1 MNKKVLFGM
10 FGLAAGSLMADS
22 AVATFNPYVA
32 IKGGYSILSKKDNI
46 KYKNGFV
53 GAVEFGV
60 SYDAWRLGLEVNYRN
75 NKIKESNFYNKDN
88 VVGLS
93 IVGGVVGARDVD
105 EEKNTAAAHYNKQF
119 KDAKYTSLGGMI
131 NVYYDYALTDD
142 CALYLGLGLG
152 VARVSLKTTEVA
164 AVAGREHEDYEN
176 FVLASHEYSKTVF
189 AWQVMAGV
197 AYDINENWTVEAG
210 YRLFNTAKVKFDGK
224 NSIKAPF
231 ASSLELGLRYNF

>member
-10 FGLAAGSLMADS
+10 FGLAAGSLMAD

-32 IKGGYSILSKKDNI
+32 VKGGYSILNKKDSV

-60 SYDAWRLGLEVNYRN
+60 AYDAWRLGLEVAYRQ
-75 NKIKESNFYNKDN
+75 NKINEDKTTNERFNGKNKIN
-88 VVGLS
+88 ALS
-93 IVGGVVGARDVD
+93 
-105 EEKNTAAAHYNKQF
+105 
-119 KDAKYTSLGGMI
+119 GMI
-131 NVYYDYALTDD
+131 NAYYDYALTDE
-142 CALYLGLGLG
+142 CSLYLGLGLG
-152 VARVSLKTTEVA
+152 AAKVAINDKA
-164 AVAGREHEDYEN
+164 ADMEDI
-176 FVLASHEYSKTVF
+176 SKTVF

-210 YRLFNTAKVKFDGK
+210 YRLFNTSKVKVANGV
-224 NSIKAPF
+224 KAKMPF

>member
-10 FGLAAGSLMADS
+10 FGLAAGSLMADN

-32 IKGGYSILSKKDNI
+32 IKGGYSIYHKKDNI

-75 NKIKESNFYNKDN
+75 NKIKESKFYTKDN
-88 VVGLS
+88 IAGVGV
-93 IVGGVVGARDVD
+93 IAP
-105 EEKNTAAAHYNKQF
+105 NAAADEHATNAANHYNKMF
-119 KDAKYTSLGGMI
+119 KDAKYTSLGAMI
-131 NVYYDYALTDD
+131 NAYYDYALTDE
-142 CALYLGLGLG
+142 CSLYLGLGLG
-152 VARVSLKTTEVA
+152 VARVACKTTKVD
-164 AVAGREHEDYEN
+164 AVAGAGADNGFNN
-176 FVLASHEYSKTVF
+176 FNIPSHEYSKTVF

-231 ASSLELGLRYNF
+231 ASSLDLGLRYNF

>member
-46 KYKNGFV
+46 KYKNGFL

-60 SYDAWRLGLEVNYRN
+60 SYDAWRLGLEVNYRS
-75 NKIKESNFYNKDN
+75 NKIKESNFYNRNNIAGVGSIPAGHAANDN
-88 VVGLS
+88 A
-93 IVGGVVGARDVD
+93 GV
-105 EEKNTAAAHYNKQF
+105 AATHYNKMF
-119 KDAKYTSLGGMI
+119 KDAKYTSLGAMI
-131 NVYYDYALTDD
+131 NAYYDYALTDE
-142 CALYLGLGLG
+142 CSLYLGLGLG
-152 VARVSLKTTEVA
+152 VARVSCKTTKVE
-164 AVAGREHEDYEN
+164 AVAGANAVNGYNTFAIDSREC
-176 FVLASHEYSKTVF
+176 SKTVF

-231 ASSLELGLRYNF
+231 ASSLDLGLRYNF